1 MLERKA
7 LNEMV
12 VEDAYV
18 EAKRICKN
26 ALNEFRFDIND
37 WLPEDDGSFQFEWN
51 IDDCESVQKYVNNV
65 VGVILSTIMAKHVS
79 YELRDSRV
87 RFAAAIEEKNIPA
100 CQNILK
106 DAMKDLQTVFF
117 ALDAIS

>member
-1 MLERKA
+1 MLERKT

-18 EAKRICKN
+18 EAKRICKD